1 MSGVTPAAPVAQVL
15 VIDATGADAE
25 VMSVDAARG
34 VTDRIRSAAVTAF
47 DALAEVD
54 GAVQA
59 AYDGHAWVALGY
71 ESWEAYCAA
80 EFSQTRMWATVEER
94 HARTLALREGGMSV
108 RAIAAV
114 LGVAKT
120 TVQRDVAAA
129 MPPLSGVPD
138 GTPDSGRSVGRD
150 ARSYPV
156 ARASTAQVLER
167 QVQVARLRSQ
177 GLSQTEVARELGVSQ
192 PTVSADES
200 ALSAATAGLEAGA
213 RGRVEAVIQG
223 GDVVDVEDLASA
235 IGITLA
241 PATTPG
247 ALLLE
252 AARAAVRDLVATAGY
267 LRDGVV
273 FSETWVSDRD
283 AAVQS
288 SAVLLMPLTG
298 VVRDLAQAL
307 TRLDTGR
314 VSERDL
320 LRAREDVARA
330 GQWLAAWGG
339 QR

>member
-1 MSGVTPAAPVAQVL
+1 MSGVTPAAPVETQVL
-15 VIDATGADAE
+15 VIDATGADTE

-34 VTDRIRSAAVTAF
+34 VTERIRSAAVTAF

-108 RAIAAV
+108 RASAAV

-120 TVQRDVAAA
+120 TVQRDVAA
-129 MPPLSGVPD
+129 MPPLSRVPD

-156 ARASTAQVLER
+156 VRASTAQVLER

-177 GLSQTEVARELGVSQ
+177 GWSQTEVARELGVSQ

-200 ALSAATAGLEAGA
+200 ALSAATADLEAGA

-241 PATTPG
+241 PAATPG

-252 AARAAVRDLVATAGY
+252 AARATVRDLVATAGY

-283 AAVQS
+283 AAAQS
-288 SAVLLMPLTG
+288 SAVLLTPLTA